1 MRRNI
6 LTPIMI
12 FMTRYYLNNNNF
24 RRFISVPRHFK
35 SIFLPVFFLAVI
47 LFAVSCEEGPTQIG
61 TRILPPGDFV
71 GVSSIDTLSVKSYTM
86 YSDPIQ
92 TDEPSVSFLGHV
104 YDPYFGSTSGE
115 FVSQIRLGSSW
126 KQASYTI
133 DSVKLILNLLT
144 VKGDG
149 STTAG
154 HTLKITEIDKQIY
167 TDSVYYSNTSV
178 PLSDFSIDNIPIP
191 LLKADTV
198 NTISIDIPVEFG
210 YYVIRDTSKFFYS
223 NTKPDFRSYFKG
235 LYFQMSEGTSPLVV
249 SLSLQTTSSGGYYNN
264 FFVLYMHTAEGT
276 TSEYYL
282 ILDAVNANAS
292 FNRYLHDY
300 NTADPNKKIN
310 HIGDNYLDTL
320 SYLQNLNG
328 VYTKISLP
336 GLAELKKNSSFL
348 EGLAINKAR
357 LIIPVQYDGDIF
369 KPTTVPQK
377 LILRY
382 RTKDG
387 TKYVVPDYSLD
398 TYHTFFDGN
407 LSLTDSVYNFN
418 IATYLQGY
426 LKDLTDDLSP
436 EVEIFQ
442 ASGTQNVVLKANNSK
457 TPPKFEFTYTKF

>member
-1 MRRNI
+1 

-12 FMTRYYLNNNNF
+12 FMTRYYLNNNNL
-24 RRFISVPRHFK
+24 RGLISVSRHFK
-35 SIFLPVFFLAVI
+35 NIILPATILAVMF
-47 LFAVSCEEGPTQIG
+47 FAVSCEEGTTEIG
-61 TRILPPGDFV
+61 TEILPQGDFV
-71 GVSSIDTLSVKSYTM
+71 GVHSIDTLSVRSYTM

-104 YDPYFGSTSGE
+104 YDPYFGTTTGE

-126 KQASYTI
+126 KQGDYTI

-149 STTAG
+149 SAGG
-154 HTLKITEIDKQIY
+154 HTLKITEIDKQIF
-167 TDSVYYSNTSV
+167 TDSAYYSNTSV
-178 PLSDFSIDNIPIP
+178 PLSDYYIDNIQIP
-191 LLKADTV
+191 ALTADTV
-198 NTISIDIPVEFG
+198 NTISIDIPVQFG
-210 YYVIRDTSKFFYS
+210 YYVLRDTSKFFYS

-235 LYFQMSEGTSPLVV
+235 LYFQMSEGTSPLMV
-249 SLSLQTTSSGGYYNN
+249 SLSLMATSTGGYYNN
-264 FFVLYMHTAEGT
+264 FFVLYMHTADGT
-276 TSEYYL
+276 KSEYYL

-292 FNRYLHDY
+292 YNRYLHDY
-300 NTADPNKKIN
+300 TTADPDKKIQ
-310 HIGDNYLDTL
+310 HISDNYLDTL

-336 GLAELKKNSSFL
+336 GLADLKKNSSLL

-357 LIIPVQYDGDIF
+357 LIVPVQYDGNNF
-369 KPTTVPQK
+369 TPTTVPQN

-418 IATYLQGY
+418 IATYIQGY
-426 LKDLTDDLSP
+426 LKDQTGELSP

-457 TPPKFEFTYTKF
+457 LPPKFEFTYTKF

>member
-1 MRRNI
+1 M
-6 LTPIMI
+6 TPIMI
-12 FMTRYYLNNNNF
+12 FMTRYYLNNNNL
-24 RRFISVPRHFK
+24 RRFISVPRHF
-35 SIFLPVFFLAVI
+35 SNIFLPVFFVAAFF
-47 LFAVSCEEGPTQIG
+47 FAVSCEEGPTQIG
-61 TRILPPGDFV
+61 NEILPQSDFV
-71 GVSSIDTLSVKSYTM
+71 SVYSIDTLSVRSYTM

-92 TDEPSVSFLGHV
+92 TTQPSVSFLGHS
-104 YDPYFGSTSGE
+104 YDPYFGTTSAE
-115 FVSQIRLGSSW
+115 FVTQIRLGSSW
-126 KQASYTI
+126 KQGDYTI

-149 STTAG
+149 TAG
-154 HTLKITEIDKQIY
+154 AHTLKITEIDKQIY
-167 TDSVYYSNTSV
+167 TDSSYYSTTSV
-178 PLSDFSIDNIPIP
+178 PLSDYYIDNIQVPALTP
-191 LLKADTV
+191 DTV
-198 NTISIDIPVEFG
+198 NTISMDIPVQFG
-210 YYVIRDTSKFFYS
+210 YYVLRDTSKFFYS

-235 LYFQMSEGTSPLVV
+235 LYFQMSEGLSPLMV
-249 SLSLQTTSSGGYYNN
+249 SLTLQATSTGGYYNN
-264 FFVLYMHTAEGT
+264 FFVFYMHTADGT
-276 TSEYYL
+276 TSEYYM
-282 ILDAVNANAS
+282 ILDAVNSNAA

-300 NTADPNKKIN
+300 STAEPDKKIK
-310 HIGDNYLDTL
+310 HISDNYLDTL

-328 VYTKISLP
+328 VFTKVTLP

-357 LIIPVQYDGDIF
+357 LIVPVQFDGDNF
-369 KPTTVPQK
+369 TPSTVPEY

-418 IATYLQGY
+418 IATYVQGY
-426 LKDLTDDLSP
+426 LKDQTGDLSP

-442 ASGTQNVVLKANNSK
+442 ASGTQNVVIKANSSK